1 MSSFSPVG
9 VDDEDIDEDVDEGK
23 ADVEDFLIAGD
34 NLEDGERFK
43 VVSSLRISCDLEV
56 VVNDIEA
63 AAEDDDDNVAP
74 PESDLCSLD
83 DDEDDDVDD
92 AGAPPDFRN

>member
-9 VDDEDIDEDVDEGK
+9 VDVEDVDEGK

-34 NLEDGERFK
+34 NLEVGERFK
-43 VVSSLRISCDLEV
+43 VASSLRISCDLEV

-63 AAEDDDDNVAP
+63 AAEDDGDKVAP
-74 PESDLCSLD
+74 PDSDLCSLD
-83 DDEDDDVDD
+83 DDDEDGVDD
-92 AGAPPDFRN
+92 ADAPPDFRN